1 MEASNKFDG
10 LIEGLVKSGKTLDE
24 LMSEGGEL
32 RQLYKRLAERT
43 LEAEMS
49 AHLGYVPHAAVGRG
63 SGNSRNGKSKK
74 TLVGDHGSVEI
85 AVPRDRNGSFE
96 PKFVRKHQRR
106 AEGFDERIIGLYARG
121 MSTREIQSFLEEQY
135 GVEVSPTFI
144 SQVTDAVLDEVRAW
158 QARPLDAVYP
168 IVYLDALVTK
178 SRQEGA
184 VALRHVYVALG
195 VNMQGE
201 KELLGLWLAQSEGA
215 KFWLGILSELKHR
228 GVHDILIAC
237 VDGLKGFGEAIEAVY
252 PQTQVQ
258 QCIVHQVRHSLHY
271 VPWKERKIVAA
282 ALRRIYTA
290 ANVEQAERELA
301 AFESTWGEKYPRIG
315 PSWRN
320 NWHRLSVFFD
330 YSPEI
335 RKVIY
340 TTNAVESLNAS
351 LQKVLKQRKAFP
363 NDEAILKVLY
373 LALHQVARKWTMPV
387 QNWKQA
393 LNQLSILFGDR
404 LSI

>member
-301 AFESTWGEKYPRIG
+301 AFESTWGEKYPRIA

>member
-1 MEASNKFDG
+1 MEVGDKFDG
-10 LIEGLVKSGKTLDE
+10 LIEELVKSGKTLDE
-24 LMSEGGEL
+24 LLSEGGEL
-32 RQLYKRLAERT
+32 RQLYKRIAERT
-43 LEAEMS
+43 LEAEMAS
-49 AHLGYVPHAAVGRG
+49 HLGYAPHAAAGRG

-74 TLVGDHGSVEI
+74 ALVGDHGSVEI

-96 PKFVRKHQRR
+96 PKFIRKHQRR

-121 MSTREIQSFLEEQY
+121 MSTREIQSFLEEAY

-184 VALRHVYVALG
+184 VSSRHVYVALG
-195 VNMQGE
+195 VNLQGE

-215 KFWLGILSELKHR
+215 KFWLSILTELKNR
-228 GVHDILIAC
+228 GVNDLLIAC
-237 VDGLKGFGEAIEAVY
+237 VDGLRGFGEAIEAVY

-271 VPWKERKIVAA
+271 VPWKERKAVAA

-290 ANVEQAERELA
+290 PTAEAAERELA
-301 AFESTWGEKYPRIG
+301 TFESMWGEKYPRIG
-315 PSWRN
+315 PSWRA
-320 NWHRLSVFFD
+320 NWHRLCVFFD
-330 YSPEI
+330 YPPEI

-393 LNQLSILFGDR
+393 LNQLSILFGER
-404 LSI
+404 LGI